1 MGGVTSLA
9 VWAGDKPAGI
19 LAREEGRDYVFAY
32 SPEAAADAQ
41 VSLTMPVRLE
51 SWLSRELHPIFQ
63 MNLPEGALLE
73 TIRRAIAKLVG
84 EDDLSILRVTG
95 GNQVGRNRF
104 SLPGDDSP
112 RLSETPESLD
122 ELLTYPDSRELFQD
136 LVARYALRS
145 GISGIQPKVML
156 EATERGTL
164 SAAGFIVKS
173 GGADY
178 PQIAANEYFCM
189 TAAKRAGL
197 PVSEFHLSRNGGLFI
212 LRRFDLTPEGTSIGF
227 EDMCSLQALGTAQKY
242 TGSYE
247 RVARSI
253 RDFVSGDYLPAA
265 QEQFFATLVLSVMV
279 RNGDAHLKN
288 FGVLYPTPS
297 GVVALAPVYDLV
309 TTTAYLKKDVPAL
322 SIAGT
327 KKWWPRRTLERFAVS
342 HLSLP
347 VRIVADTIERMAEA
361 VTETR
366 TSLSAY
372 LNEHPEFREIGGRM
386 LAEWNEGVKEMV
398 ELRSVI

>member
-9 VWAGDKPAGI
+9 VWAGDKPSGI
-19 LAREEGRDYVFAY
+19 LAREGGRDYVFAY

-173 GGADY
+173 GGTDY
-178 PQIAANEYFCM
+178 PQIATNEYFCM

-197 PVSEFHLSRNGGLFI
+197 PVPEFHLSRNGGLFI

-247 RVARSI
+247 RLARSI

-279 RNGDAHLKN
+279 RNGDGHLKN
-288 FGVLYPTPS
+288 FGVLYATPS
-297 GVVALAPVYDLV
+297 GEVTLAPVYDLV

-327 KKWWPRRTLERFAVS
+327 KKWWPRKILERFAVS